1 MRRQRRVGL
10 VCSRATSAAAA
21 LISVCLLIGTRALV
35 EATAAS
41 AAPSFSQVQEEP
53 WQLLNSFRI
62 VDSGEDVVM
71 TYSQRRRTT
80 TVTVERTDGIDTLRI
95 PVTHIHFRTTC
106 RGVLVLSST
115 SIRLITDSGVHD
127 FDAPLATTK
136 VKLNQK
142 FDAGSILEIRPK
154 GRHVLRVWPSCFIRG
169 SYDSSGMLG
178 TCDNVQLPVMRLVAN
193 AFADFNAAVSSIRAA
208 VSSSGSR
215 QP

>member
-1 MRRQRRVGL
+1 MFRSMRRQRRVGL

-142 FDAGSILEIRPK
+142 FDAGSILRDQTERETRTA
-154 GRHVLRVWPSCFIRG
+154 GLAVLLHSRIV
-169 SYDSSGMLG
+169 
-178 TCDNVQLPVMRLVAN
+178 RLVGHAGHLRQC
-193 AFADFNAAVSSIRAA
+193 AAPCHETRGQCIR
-208 VSSSGSR
+208 
-215 QP
+215 